1 MTKFYNPLF
10 DPNSEENTQVT
21 MASNS
26 NSSAETAISSSSAF
40 NVDNSDLCPKCK
52 SSTVPAKLIDEEV
65 VMFCTNCRVALAVP
79 E

>member
-21 MASNS
+21 MASK
-26 NSSAETAISSSSAF
+26 SSAETQISSSSAF
-40 NVDNSDLCPKCK
+40 NVDNSDLCPKCQ
-52 SSTVPAKLIDEEV
+52 SATTPAKLIDEEV
-65 VMFCTNCRVALAVP
+65 VMFCTNCRVALAIP